1 MRWAI
6 KLLALGLIL
15 CIAQLGMAPPADAG
29 KRNKEAKKIERQK
42 KKIKRAQ
49 KKESRLEKRR
59 KDRRIVM
66 FAEWVD
72 DYEREAYL
80 EEIAEKRI
88 KLVKEMPFINGVVL
102 RVPRSISND
111 ELADDERVAAAVTNH
126 KTRIKKGRKAERLRL
141 RDADS

>member
-6 KLLALGLIL
+6 KLLALGMIL
-15 CIAQLGMAPPADAG
+15 CIAQLGTVSPADAG
-29 KRNKEAKKIERQK
+29 QRSKQSKKMERKQQK
-42 KKIKRAQ
+42 QENRF
-49 KKESRLEKRR
+49 EKRR

-66 FAEWVD
+66 FADWVD
-72 DYEREAYL
+72 EDGRQTYL
-80 EEIAEKRI
+80 EEMSEKRI
-88 KLVKEMPFINGVVL
+88 KLVKEMPYLNGVVL